1 MPHDPAGLD
10 PFDRDDP
17 RYWLGSGKHRQAE
30 RLDCEPPAGLGPA
43 AGALYEEALRVLLG
57 RNADYGPLN
66 ITNGWPDPLT
76 ALVVRMGDKLE
87 RIKNLLAK
95 GEGDVYGE
103 RARDSWLDL
112 GNYAFIGC
120 LVIDGSWPG
129 ISARNQKTPLSKE
142 NHGPLGNHP

>member
-1 MPHDPAGLD
+1 M
-10 PFDRDDP
+10 
-17 RYWLGSGKHRQAE
+17 
-30 RLDCEPPAGLGPA
+30 PPAGLGPA

-66 ITNGWPDPLT
+66 ITNGWPDPLS